1 MLNAI
6 IGLKQ
11 KMGSVYVKDRVYPV
25 TWVKVDPCVVTQIKH
40 EEKDGYIAV
49 QLGVGSKSTKNIS
62 KPLQN
67 HLKNVAKDKKLPRYL
82 REIKVT
88 QESELKVGDEVKMGD
103 VLKKGDIV
111 AITGISKGKGFA
123 GGVRRWGFAGGP
135 KTHGQSDRERAP
147 GSIGQ
152 RTTPGRIYK
161 GKKMAGRMGSDK
173 VTVKNVIIVD
183 SDEKNNL
190 VAITG
195 AVPGAPGALVFIKKI
210 GEGGVMV
217 EDRQTEVTSE
227 ITADEQEE
235 KEEVKAEVKE
245 EKQQEEVSESAEKK
259 SGDVAGEEKEEVK
272 STENQEIK

>member
-1 MLNAI
+1 
-6 IGLKQ
+6 
-11 KMGSVYVKDRVYPV
+11 MGSVYVKDRVYPV